1 MFSTSLHVWLKLT
14 ARKFLFPKIC
24 VVLCKVNN
32 QQHALFR
39 GGKILKAPALC
50 ALWLEYYAD
59 HSHIS
64 APWPRMN
71 NVASLISI
79 KLINFCTGHCFA
91 KPSHEF
97 NQKSN
102 VCTSCSFD
110 ERHLWWKL
118 RVFGVPSLESKLYWK
133 TNFVGN

>member
-1 MFSTSLHVWLKLT
+1 MFLTSLHVWLKLT

-91 KPSHEF
+91 KLSHYTLCKKQSLAQSTKSTKF
-97 NQKSN
+97 VQKLCELN
-102 VCTSCSFD
+102 
-110 ERHLWWKL
+110 R
-118 RVFGVPSLESKLYWK
+118 SKLM
-133 TNFVGN
+133 